1 MRISEIRRRLDDAT
15 SSYRLLSHPFY
26 RAWVEGALTTS
37 DLATYAEQYWRQVE
51 AFPGYLEAIAGRL
64 PVGRARAVVEEN
76 LADELEGDHAGLWLA
91 FASAVGASPGRCR
104 GSVPEPETA
113 RCVDAFTRGAARA
126 PVPFAL
132 GMIYGYESQ
141 TPEVAEA
148 KVAGLRGRYGIDGEG
163 VSYFS
168 LHAGLDVQHA
178 RDLLSA
184 VGDVAPDE
192 GALAEAAQGAQAGAQ
207 AAWGLLGGV
216 ARVRGIAC

>member
-1 MRISEIRRRLDDAT
+1 MRSTPEFEPFAAVYESGEAQVVSTSFVDYANAGADVSIFAESAAGASVTLDGT
-15 SSYRLLSHPFY
+15 GSSDDSG
-26 RAWVEGALTTS
+26 ELT
-37 DLATYAEQYWRQVE
+37 
-51 AFPGYLEAIAGRL
+51 LEWD
-64 PVGRARAVVEEN
+64 V
-76 LADELEGDHAGLWLA
+76 DGDGEYDD
-91 FASAVGASPGRCR
+91 AVGASPERCR
-104 GSVPEPETA
+104 VSVPEPETA

-178 RDLLSA
+178 RELLSA
-184 VGDVAPDE
+184 VGGVAPDE
-192 GALAEAAQGAQAGAQ
+192 GALAAAARGAQAGAQ
-207 AAWGLLGGV
+207 ASWGLLSGV
-216 ARVRGIAC
+216 ARVRDIAC